1 MTDEEVISEINA
13 GGDRQA
19 AALKIL
25 YLGKGKEFIRYF
37 MWTWK
42 LSRDDANDVL
52 QETVLKI
59 LNYADTYRFGGTAGA
74 WMWQIARNT
83 VTDNYRKKPKEA
95 PTEELDEEG
104 HREAEN
110 QTSSV
115 WGESG
120 SRSAEECFS
129 EGLILFKEVE
139 PERAYVIE
147 LLVEGVDGQEIA
159 NRISRSYTATRQYLT
174 QCRKALAPYI
184 EHCRPLLSN

>member
-1 MTDEEVISEINA
+1 MTDEEIISEINA
-13 GGDRQA
+13 GGDRQT
-19 AALKIL
+19 AALKAL

-95 PTEELDEEG
+95 PIEERDEEG
-104 HREAEN
+104 QREAEN

-120 SRSAEECFS
+120 SRLAEECFS

-159 NRISRSYTATRQYLT
+159 NRIGRSYTATRQYLT
-174 QCRKALAPYI
+174 QCRKAFAPYI
-184 EHCRPLLSN
+184 EHCWPLLST

>member
-1 MTDEEVISEINA
+1 MTDEEIISEINA
-13 GGDRQA
+13 GGDRQT
-19 AALKIL
+19 AALKAL
-25 YLGKGKEFIRYF
+25 YLGKGKEFHRYF

-42 LSRDDANDVL
+42 LGRDEADDVL
-52 QETVLKI
+52 QEAVLKI
-59 LNYADTYRFGGTAGA
+59 LNYADSYKVGGTAGA

-104 HREAEN
+104 QRAAEN

-129 EGLILFKEVE
+129 KGLILFKEVE

-184 EHCRPLLSN
+184 EHCRPLLST

>member
-1 MTDEEVISEINA
+1 MTDEEIISEINA

-19 AALKIL
+19 AALNVL
-25 YLGKGKEFIRYF
+25 YLGKGKEFLRYF
-37 MWTWK
+37 KYTWN
-42 LSRDDANDVL
+42 LSRDDAEDVL
-52 QETVLKI
+52 QETVIKI

-83 VTDNYRKKPKEA
+83 VTDNYRKKPKEM
-95 PTEELDEEG
+95 PIEELDEEG
-104 HREAEN
+104 QRAAEN
-110 QTSSV
+110 QTLSA

-129 EGLILFKEVE
+129 KGLILFKEVE

-174 QCRKALAPYI
+174 QCRKALAPYV
-184 EHCRPLLSN
+184 EHCRPLLST

>member
-1 MTDEEVISEINA
+1 MTDEEIISEINA
-13 GGDRQA
+13 GGDRQT
-19 AALKIL
+19 AALKAL

-104 HREAEN
+104 QREAEN

-184 EHCRPLLSN
+184 EHCRPLLST